1 MRNVHFRFLSAAQK
15 RRLHKL
21 SNIKGNNNK
30 QKDSSGTIR
39 MIMVMTKNNYDN
51 DDDDYLQLNKM
62 YEGHEN
68 KIALLISPANFPRK
82 KNYTLR
88 NILRDRQVSS
98 KSFYFNIVTIL
109 KTRNAT
115 DLESPEIA
123 FLTFPSKFPSI
134 NLPDK

>member
-62 YEGHEN
+62 YGEHEN

-82 KNYTLR
+82 KKLHAQEHPPRSPSELKKLLFQYCYH
-88 NILRDRQVSS
+88 S
-98 KSFYFNIVTIL
+98 K
-109 KTRNAT
+109 
-115 DLESPEIA
+115 
-123 FLTFPSKFPSI
+123 
-134 NLPDK
+134 DKECNRFRIS